1 MRTQMKT
8 GSNIMRETNKKAII
22 YTRNSDV
29 ESFDK
34 QSSSLTQE
42 QVCRSYAVIHNMDIQ
57 SVHREQ
63 VSGSVD
69 FTKRKI
75 FSSMFNQMEKGSILL
90 VSRMDRLGRNIKHT
104 LDLLEVCKSKKIEI
118 HSTELGHLNGE
129 GLGRIIFLIMGV
141 FAESERVMIAER
153 SKATHN
159 RRRKLGSY
167 LGGKNTRFGFTLAD
181 DGKTYVENEEEQD
194 ILQRIF
200 NLREDENMGFRQIS
214 SHIENEHNKRLHFS
228 HINKLYHRE
237 KKNLIAIN

>member
-1 MRTQMKT
+1 
-8 GSNIMRETNKKAII
+8 MRETNKKAII

-42 QVCRSYAVIHNMDIQ
+42 QVCRSYAAIHNLDIQ

-181 DGKTYVENEEEQD
+181 DGKTYVENEEEQG

-214 SHIENEHNKRLHFS
+214 SHIKNEYNRRLHFS

-237 KKNLIAIN
+237 KKNLIAIKLKVA